1 MRKTAQ
7 ARTDPADI
15 INSAID
21 ALIRHGFELPALDT
35 LRRLAG
41 TAHSKVN
48 AAQWSEVCD
57 CLPFEHRV
65 ALEALLVVDPK
76 TQKSP
81 FVNLCAAPGRAS
93 VPA

>member
-1 MRKTAQ
+1 MRKTAL

-15 INSAID
+15 INSAVD
-21 ALIRHGFELPALDT
+21 ALIRNGFELPALDT